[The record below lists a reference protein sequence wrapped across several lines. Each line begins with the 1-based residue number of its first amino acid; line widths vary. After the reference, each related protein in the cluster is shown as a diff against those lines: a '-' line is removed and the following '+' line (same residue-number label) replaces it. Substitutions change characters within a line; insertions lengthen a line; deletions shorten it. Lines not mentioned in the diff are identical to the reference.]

1 MHLCSPLMN
10 SCCCLQ
16 TWFNRHSCQ
25 VASLYSSS
33 RRLSW
38 RIRDNKVGIRART
51 FFFFAFL
58 VSEEPCSSY
67 GLENGASGACVLPA
81 KLLQLCPTLCNPMHY
96 SLPGS
101 SVHGILQARILEW
114 VAVPFSG
121 DLPDPG
127 IKPASLKSPALAGR
141 FFTTS
146 ATWEAHQ
153 WCTLHQQQE
162 IIQQV

>member
-1 MHLCSPLMN
+1 M
-10 SCCCLQ
+10 
-16 TWFNRHSCQ
+16 
-25 VASLYSSS
+25 ASLYSSS

-127 IKPASLKSPALAGR
+127 IKPVSLKSPALAGR